1 MKDLHSILKAV
12 SRGTMEIAKAET
24 LIQELFEASVLRQGS
39 EDEGKARRSRD
50 KAQRTPETENAKARK
65 VTDSAFSGL
74 GGKIGFEAFL
84 KKSRELGRKVDFRPS
99 HEGFDA
105 KLSIFNTV
113 EVSPDTTVEGNA
125 ISGSQWKSVAFHDT
139 AEVRRNHFT
148 ISQVS
153 RFNCQR
159 SNFSVNE
166 FGLTRM
172 ADVTIQESRFEDN
185 RLSRSMLTDFSMSE
199 ADFTH
204 NRMLRS
210 EMAGVV
216 LNASRITNS
225 VFSSSRWT
233 ECEFD
238 QSDLQGLRFEDCS
251 FTECRFANCEIV
263 ATDSAPFSGLHVR
276 GMTFEGLRSAEDL
289 ISALETKPQQEHN
302 PARSGTQQGR
312 DVHPRRK
319 IRSRRH

>member
-12 SRGTMEIAKAET
+12 SRGTMEIGKAET

-39 EDEGKARRSRD
+39 EVEGNARRSRERARG
-50 KAQRTPETENAKARK
+50 KAETENVKSKK
-65 VTDSAFSGL
+65 VMDSALSGL

-99 HEGFDA
+99 HDGFDA
-105 KLSIFNTV
+105 KLSIFNSV
-113 EVSPDTTVEGNA
+113 DVSPDTTVGGNA
-125 ISGSQWKSVAFHDT
+125 ISGSQWKSVSFGDT
-139 AEVRRNHFT
+139 AEVRSNHFT

-159 SNFSVNE
+159 SNFSSNE

-185 RLSRSMLTDFSMSE
+185 RLSRSMLTDFSISE

-204 NRMLRS
+204 NRILRS
-210 EMAGVV
+210 EMAGIV

-225 VFSSSRWT
+225 VFSSSRWI

-302 PARSGTQQGR
+302 PARSATQQGR
-312 DVHPRRK
+312 GVHLRRK